1 MNARNDGSPG
11 YTDKELEELLGEDS
25 SEEGLTSS
33 VTVCGRIT
41 TPQRTSV
48 SLRFPNLKIGANFRG
63 PPALPPCCKGYALTP
78 HPFMYAPFGV
88 LTERRPT

>member
-48 SLRFPNLKIGANFRG
+48 SLRLPDLKIGANFQGQLRYHH
-63 PPALPPCCKGYALTP
+63 AVRLHAEWSSLYLCA
-78 HPFMYAPFGV
+78 FGV
-88 LTERRPT
+88 TTERRPT